1 MKLQD
6 SNYNKKFWNSALVY
20 IFPVVFLI
28 FAVQFQYYTG
38 LY

>member
-1 MKLQD
+1 MKPQD
-6 SNYNKKFWNSALVY
+6 SNYNKKFRSALVY

-28 FAVQFQYYTG
+28 FAVQFHYYIY